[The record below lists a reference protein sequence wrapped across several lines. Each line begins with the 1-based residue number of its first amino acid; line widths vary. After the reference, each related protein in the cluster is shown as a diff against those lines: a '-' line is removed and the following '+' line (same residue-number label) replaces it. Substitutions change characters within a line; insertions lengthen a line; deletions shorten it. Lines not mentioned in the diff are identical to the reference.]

1 MKNWFIFWIGCIFL
15 TISCS
20 SQKETKRLD
29 EIEAVMNANADS
41 VLNLLAEMPVPT
53 EVENLARYNMLTAWA
68 KYRRYDTDFDIDAL
82 EHAYTYLKNS
92 KSNLRKAQIYYLHAA
107 IDDQLRLGDEEQ
119 RAMDF
124 FQAAKAVEQ
133 TSDHVLAAQIYQ
145 RIANAMNTRRMFQEA
160 LYWGEK
166 YRNEAAKSGNTLEE
180 VVALLQMAMAHCWHS
195 DSICEANHDLTMGY
209 NESIALSH
217 EALQIAMKANDPDAM
232 MRANDKLSAFHSRK
246 QNTDSALH
254 YAIIA
259 DSLIYV
265 VEAQSPQRYKRS
277 HTSLA
282 DAYRK
287 VGTKM
292 RAEYEKTHNPALLKQ
307 IQDLGEKAMTIVK
320 NDLNSDILLGQKVST
335 AQLGYL
341 INKNVVKD
349 VDLALYYMQR
359 YNALRDSLDIEKQN
373 AKVLSAPIRIEK
385 QEVEA
390 TLDKTRHW
398 LWWTIAIFFI
408 VTLCGSSIT
417 VLISRR
423 NRRELIR
430 MQDEL
435 NEALLAAQEAK
446 AAPAPVQKT
455 EETTAPI
462 VEVPT
467 STEQSAVQT
476 VEPSAVSEATETIA
490 APETQSVTVDYE
502 KPIVIEGQTN
512 ESLSV
517 LPIDLLCITSEG
529 NYIKIAYLDHKSTSY
544 ATKLLRTTMKQI
556 ETQLLPYTDIVRCH
570 RAFLVN
576 LNHVRHVTTSSAGL
590 SLLLDSADIVIPVS
604 RTYLDSIKSALK
616 K

>member
-29 EIEAVMNANADS
+29 EIETLMNANADS

-82 EHAYTYLKNS
+82 ELAYTHLKNS

-107 IDDQLRLGDEEQ
+107 INDQLRLGDEEQ
-119 RAMDF
+119 RAMDY

-166 YRNEAAKSGNTLEE
+166 YRNEAAMSGNTLEE

-195 DSICEANHDLTMGY
+195 DSICEANHDLTLGY

-232 MRANDKLSAFHSRK
+232 MRAYDKLSNFHSRK

-265 VEAQSPQRYKRS
+265 VDAQASQRIKRS

-320 NDLNSDILLGQKVST
+320 NDLNSDLQLVQKVST

-341 INKNVVKD
+341 INKNVLKD

-417 VLISRR
+417 VFISRR

-435 NEALLAAQEAK
+435 NEALLAAQESKVIAAQEATTAPVQEETK
-446 AAPAPVQKT
+446 AAPSPVETSEERTAPVVELPQS
-455 EETTAPI
+455 TA
-462 VEVPT
+462 
-467 STEQSAVQT
+467 
-476 VEPSAVSEATETIA
+476 
-490 APETQSVTVDYE
+490 VDYE

-517 LPIDLLCITSEG
+517 LPIDLLCVTSEG

>member
-1 MKNWFIFWIGCIFL
+1 MKNVVILWIGCLFL
-15 TISCS
+15 AISCT
-20 SQKETKRLD
+20 SQKESRRLD
-29 EIEAVMNANADS
+29 EIEAVMNANTDS
-41 VLNLLAEMPVPT
+41 VLNLLAEMEIPT
-53 EVENLARYNMLTAWA
+53 EAENLARYNMLTAWE
-68 KYRRYDTDFDIDAL
+68 KYRRFDSDFDIDGL
-82 EHAYTYLKNS
+82 EQAYLYLKNS
-92 KSNLRKAQIYYLHAA
+92 KSDRRRAQIYYLHAA
-107 IDDQLRLGDEEQ
+107 ITEQLKLGDEEKY
-119 RAMDF
+119 AFDYF
-124 FQAAKAVEQ
+124 SAAKAVEH
-133 TSDHVLAAQIYQ
+133 TDDHVLAAQIYQ
-145 RIANAMNTRRMFQEA
+145 RIANAMNIRKMFQES

-166 YRNEAAKSGNTLEE
+166 YREEAAKSGDSLEE
-180 VVALLQMAMAHCWHS
+180 VVALLQLAMAHCWHS
-195 DSICEANHDLTMGY
+195 DSICEANHDLASGY

-217 EALQIAMKANDPDAM
+217 EALQIALKTNNSDAM
-232 MRANDKLSAFHSRK
+232 MRAYDKLSAFHSRK
-246 QNTDSALH
+246 QNSDSALH

-265 VEAQSPQRYKRS
+265 VESQNPTRLKRS
-277 HTSLA
+277 HVTLA

-287 VGTKM
+287 VGTAM
-292 RAEYEKTHNPALLKQ
+292 RAEYEKTHDPALLKQ
-307 IQDLGEKAMTIVK
+307 IQELGQKAMNIVK
-320 NDLNSDILLGQKVST
+320 NDLQSDLQTAQKVSA

-341 INKNVVKD
+341 INKNVLKD
-349 VDLALYYMQR
+349 VDLSLYYMQR
-359 YNALRDSLDIEKQN
+359 YNILKDSLDVEKQN

-417 VLISRR
+417 VFISRR

-446 AAPAPVQKT
+446 AAPASVQKT
-455 EETTAPI
+455 EERTAQI
-462 VEVPT
+462 VET
-467 STEQSAVQT
+467 SPQPASDQT
-476 VEPSAVSEATETIA
+476 VAAAVSEATETIA
-490 APETQSVTVDYE
+490 APEAQSVAVDYE

-529 NYIKIAYLDHKSTSY
+529 NYIKIAYLDHKSTTYS
-544 ATKLLRTTMKQI
+544 TKLLRTTMKQI

-590 SLLLDSADIVIPVS
+590 SLILDSVDIVIPVS
-604 RTYLDSIKSALK
+604 RTYLETIKSALK

>member
-1 MKNWFIFWIGCIFL
+1 MKNWFIFWIGCFFL
-15 TISCS
+15 AISCS
-20 SQKETKRLD
+20 SQKENKRLD

-82 EHAYTYLKNS
+82 ELAYTHLKNS

-166 YRNEAAKSGNTLEE
+166 YRNEAAMSGNTLEE

-195 DSICEANHDLTMGY
+195 DSICEANHDLTLGY

-265 VEAQSPQRYKRS
+265 VDAQASQRYKRS

-307 IQDLGEKAMTIVK
+307 IQDLGEKAMTIVT
-320 NDLNSDILLGQKVST
+320 NDLNSDLQLAQKVST

-341 INKNVVKD
+341 INKNVLKD

-417 VLISRR
+417 VFISRR

-446 AAPAPVQKT
+446 AIAAQEAKAAAAAAAQEATTAPVQ
-455 EETTAPI
+455 EETKAAPSPVETPEERTAPV
-462 VEVPT
+462 VELP
-467 STEQSAVQT
+467 QSPA
-476 VEPSAVSEATETIA
+476 
-490 APETQSVTVDYE
+490 VDYE

-517 LPIDLLCITSEG
+517 LPIDLLCVTSEG
-529 NYIKIAYLDHKSTSY
+529 NYIKIAYLDHKSATY

>member
-1 MKNWFIFWIGCIFL
+1 MKRLVILWIGCLFL
-15 TISCS
+15 AISCT
-20 SQKETKRLD
+20 SQKESKRLD
-29 EIEAVMNANADS
+29 EIESVINANADS
-41 VLNLLAEMPVPT
+41 VLNLLAEMEIPT
-53 EVENLARYNMLTAWA
+53 ETENLARYHMLTAWV
-68 KYRRYDTDFDIDAL
+68 KYRRYDTDFDIEAL
-82 EHAYTYLKNS
+82 EYAYNILKNS
-92 KSNLRKAQIYYLHAA
+92 KSDHRRAQILYIHAA
-107 IDDQLRLGDEEQ
+107 ITEQLKLGDEEKY
-119 RAMDF
+119 AIDYF
-124 FQAAKAVEQ
+124 SAAKAVEH
-133 TSDHVLAAQIYQ
+133 TGDHVLAAQIYQ
-145 RIANAMNTRRMFQEA
+145 RISNAMNMRKMFQES
-160 LYWGEK
+160 LFWGEK
-166 YRNEAAKSGNTLEE
+166 YRAEAAKSGDTREE
-180 VVALLQMAMAHCWHS
+180 VVALLQLAMAHCWHS
-195 DSICEANHDLTMGY
+195 DSICEANHDLASGY

-217 EALQIAMKANDPDAM
+217 EALQIALKTNDPDAM
-232 MRANDKLSAFHSRK
+232 MRAYDKLSSFHSRK
-246 QNTDSALH
+246 QNPDSALH

-265 VEAQSPQRYKRS
+265 VESQKPTRFKRS
-277 HTSLA
+277 HVTLA

-287 VGTKM
+287 VGTAM
-292 RAEYEKTHNPALLKQ
+292 RAEYEKTHDPALLKQ
-307 IQDLGEKAMTIVK
+307 IQELGQKAMEIVK
-320 NDLNSDILLGQKVST
+320 NDLRNDIRNAQKVSA

-341 INKNVVKD
+341 INKNVLKD
-349 VDLALYYMQR
+349 VDQSLLYMQQ
-359 YNALRDSLDIEKQN
+359 YNMLKDSLDREKQN

-446 AAPAPVQKT
+446 AAPTPV
-455 EETTAPI
+455 EPI
-462 VEVPT
+462 V
-467 STEQSAVQT
+467 
-476 VEPSAVSEATETIA
+476 
-490 APETQSVTVDYE
+490 APETQIVAVDYE

-556 ETQLLPYTDIVRCH
+556 DTQLLPYTDIVRCH

-604 RTYLDSIKSALK
+604 RSHLGSIKSALK
-616 K
+616 KQKNR